1 LKQLSNVTSIFTG
14 KSYTMVGTDQSTQ
27 TLGIVPSAITWLFRL
42 INEEKDKTGARFS
55 VRVSAVEVTGK
66 QELLRDLLSEVAQGN

>member
-1 LKQLSNVTSIFTG
+1 LKQLSNVISTFTG

>member
-1 LKQLSNVTSIFTG
+1 
-14 KSYTMVGTDQSTQ
+14 MVGTDQSTQ

-66 QELLRDLLSEVAQGN
+66 QELLRRWKSRSWLGTGTKKFT

>member
-1 LKQLSNVTSIFTG
+1 LKQLSNVISIFTG

>member
-1 LKQLSNVTSIFTG
+1 MKQLSNVTSIFTG

>member
-1 LKQLSNVTSIFTG
+1 
-14 KSYTMVGTDQSTQ
+14 MVGTDQSTH

>member
-1 LKQLSNVTSIFTG
+1 MKQLSNAISIFTG
-14 KSYTMVGTDQSTQ
+14 KSYTMVGTDQSTH